1 MLSGK
6 FTVLNDIIPTE
17 KLFVR
22 EGEDVTTLDKI
33 VFVACAVVNMCDS
46 TV

>member
-6 FTVLNDIIPTE
+6 FTILNDIIPTE

-22 EGEDVTTLDKI
+22 EGDVTTLDKI